1 MVKYGRRSART
12 NDFENSFDTPPAFA
26 ENAPRAGA
34 AVRSR
39 RGVMLRRVRKNLA
52 AKIALAVG
60 LACLLVTV
68 GGLVGMLSLFRAD
81 ILEHSR
87 RTGELVARAL
97 QAVFEI
103 QDPLGRGH
111 PFGEVIEDLGGR
123 GEFVSSRVVDPGGGV
138 VWSSLAGEA
147 GRDLPEPLL
156 ERWRQGTAFLEP
168 EGSRQTLVVLH
179 KVRAR
184 ESCRKCH
191 PATAANGDLVG
202 GLVLEMSHRNLSGRI
217 SAYGALQWVSALLL
231 VLFVAVITFLV
242 IRLTLTGA
250 LERLSRALRDVA
262 EGRAV
267 RLHRSGHG
275 DELDRLAGE
284 LDRLVVEM
292 SALRRAAEDG
302 VRERERTLREQE
314 LNQELA
320 RKSQLFEEANA
331 NLNRRVNEL
340 SLLFDVNQA
349 LTSTLDIG
357 EVLSLIAEMLGKT
370 LGLEEFCLLLLD
382 EAAGS
387 LEVRSANCARVPLL
401 KPGLRIPRRAGRTTE
416 SLERA
421 RTVVLQDL
429 AALERNEDDR
439 RLLPER
445 GSFLSVP
452 LRVRDRVLGLLNF
465 TRPEVDAFPPDQVR
479 LLTAVAQQ
487 AAMAL
492 LNASLFREK
501 ADQSV
506 TDELT
511 HLPNRREL
519 NTRLQMEWNRSRRS
533 GAPLALLMVDIDHF
547 KRYNDVNGHLL
558 GDRAL
563 TGVARVL
570 KQNTRQVDTVARFGG
585 EEFVVLLPGEDR
597 DSAAAVAEKLCRA
610 VARNQFPRMETQPGG
625 HLSISVGVASHP
637 EDAADP
643 QDLLHCADLALY
655 AAKEGG
661 RGRVVRYDAEIGAL
675 EEQRAAEAARKPF
688 RRRRRRHRPPADSRP
703 PQA

>member
-1 MVKYGRRSART
+1 MFRLIRQ
-12 NDFENSFDTPPAFA
+12 
-26 ENAPRAGA
+26 
-34 AVRSR
+34 
-39 RGVMLRRVRKNLA
+39 NLA

-60 LACLLVTV
+60 LACLLVTI
-68 GGLVGMLSLFRAD
+68 GGLVGMLSLFRGD

-87 RTGELVARAL
+87 RTTELLARAL

-103 QDPLGRGH
+103 QDPLGRSH
-111 PFGEVIEDLGGR
+111 PFGEVIEDLGNR
-123 GEFVSSRVVDPGGGV
+123 SEFVASRVVDAEGRV
-138 VWSSLAGEA
+138 VWSSLAGES

-156 ERWRQGTAFLEP
+156 QRWRQGANYLEP
-168 EGSRQTLVVLH
+168 EGDRQTLAVLH

-184 ESCRKCH
+184 ESCQKCH
-191 PATAANGDLVG
+191 PTTATSGDLLG
-202 GLVLEMSHRNLSGRI
+202 GLVLEVSHRNLSGRL
-217 SAYGALQWVSALLL
+217 SAYGALQWVTALLL

-242 IRLTLTGA
+242 IRLTLSGA
-250 LERLSRALRDVA
+250 LERLSRAMRDVT

-267 RLHRSGHG
+267 NLHRSGHG

-284 LDRLVVEM
+284 LDRLGAEM
-292 SALRRAAEDG
+292 NALRRAAEDG
-302 VRERERTLREQE
+302 ARERERTLREQE

-320 RKSQLFEEANA
+320 QKTRLFEEANA
-331 NLNRRVNEL
+331 NLNRRLEEL
-340 SLLFDVNQA
+340 RLLFDVNQA
-349 LTSTLDIG
+349 LNSTLDIG

-370 LGLEEFCLLLLD
+370 LGLQEFCLLLLD
-382 EAAGS
+382 ESGNT
-387 LEVRSANCARVPLL
+387 LEVRSAFCERVPLL

-421 RTVVLQDL
+421 RTVIIQDV
-429 AALERNEDDR
+429 AAISRNEDDR

-465 TRPEVDAFPPDQVR
+465 TRPEADAFPPDQVR

-511 HLPNRREL
+511 RLPNRREM
-519 NTRLQMEWNRSRRS
+519 NTRLQIEWNRSRRF
-533 GAPLALLMVDIDHF
+533 GTPLALLMVDIDHF

-597 DSAAAVAEKLCRA
+597 ESAAAVAEKLCRA

-625 HLSISVGVASHP
+625 HLSISIGVASHP
-637 EDAADP
+637 EDAASPDE
-643 QDLLHCADLALY
+643 LLHRADLALY

-661 RGRVVRYDAEIGAL
+661 RGRVVRYDAELGAL
-675 EEQRAAEAARKPF
+675 EERRKAEAARKPF
-688 RRRRRRHRPPADSRP
+688 RRRRRRHRPPGDSRP
-703 PQA
+703 PPAQEPPR

>member
-1 MVKYGRRSART
+1 
-12 NDFENSFDTPPAFA
+12 
-26 ENAPRAGA
+26 
-34 AVRSR
+34 
-39 RGVMLRRVRKNLA
+39 MLRLVRQNLA

-60 LACLLVTV
+60 LACLIVTI

-87 RTGELVARAL
+87 RTTDLLARAL
-97 QAVFEI
+97 QPVFEV

-123 GEFVSSRVVDPGGGV
+123 SEFVASRVIDAEGRVI
-138 VWSSLAGEA
+138 WSSLAGES
-147 GRDLPEPLL
+147 GRALPDPLL
-156 ERWRQGTAFLEP
+156 SAWQQGATYLEP
-168 EGSRQTLVVLH
+168 EGERQTLAVLH

-191 PATAANGDLVG
+191 PATAKSGELLG
-202 GLVLEMSHRNLSGRI
+202 GLVLEVSHRNLSGRL
-217 SAYGALQWVSALLL
+217 SAYGALQWGTALLL

-242 IRLTLTGA
+242 IRLTLSGA
-250 LERLSRALRDVA
+250 LARLSSALRDVA
-262 EGRAV
+262 EGRPV
-267 RLHRSGHG
+267 HLDRSGHG

-292 SALRRAAEDG
+292 DALRRAAEDG
-302 VRERERTLREQE
+302 ARERERSMREQE

-320 RKSQLFEEANA
+320 QKSRLFEEANA

-370 LGLEEFCLLLLD
+370 LGLQEFCLLLL
-382 EAAGS
+382 EEGGNT
-387 LEVRSANCARVPLL
+387 LEVRSAFGERVPMLR
-401 KPGLRIPRRAGRTTE
+401 PGLRIPRRAGRTTE

-421 RTVVLQDL
+421 RTVIIQDV
-429 AALERNEDDR
+429 AAISRNEDDR

-492 LNASLFREK
+492 LNASMFREK

-511 HLPNRREL
+511 RLPNRREL
-519 NTRLQMEWNRSRRS
+519 NTRLQIEWNRSRRF
-533 GAPLALLMVDIDHF
+533 GTPLALLMVDIDHF

-597 DSAAAVAEKLCRA
+597 ESAAAVAEKLCRA

-625 HLSISVGVASHP
+625 HLSISIGVASHP

-643 QDLLHCADLALY
+643 QDLLHRADLALF

-661 RGRVVRYDAEIGAL
+661 RGRVVRYDAELGAL
-675 EEQRAAEAARKPF
+675 EERRKAEAARKPF
-688 RRRRRRHRPPADSRP
+688 RRRRRRHRTPGDSRP
-703 PQA
+703 PPAQEPPR

>member
-1 MVKYGRRSART
+1 MFRLIRQ
-12 NDFENSFDTPPAFA
+12 
-26 ENAPRAGA
+26 
-34 AVRSR
+34 
-39 RGVMLRRVRKNLA
+39 NLA

-60 LACLLVTV
+60 LACLLVTI
-68 GGLVGMLSLFRAD
+68 GGLVGMLSLFRGD

-87 RTGELVARAL
+87 RTTELLARAL

-103 QDPLGRGH
+103 QDPLGRSH
-111 PFGEVIEDLGGR
+111 PFGEVIEDLGNR
-123 GEFVSSRVVDPGGGV
+123 SEFVASRVVDAEGRV
-138 VWSSLAGEA
+138 VWSSLAGES

-156 ERWRQGTAFLEP
+156 QRWRQGANYLEP
-168 EGSRQTLVVLH
+168 EGDRQTLAVLH

-184 ESCRKCH
+184 ESCQKCH
-191 PATAANGDLVG
+191 PTTATSGDLLG
-202 GLVLEMSHRNLSGRI
+202 GLVLEVSHRNLSWRL
-217 SAYGALQWVSALLL
+217 SAYGALQWVTALLL

-242 IRLTLTGA
+242 IRLTLSGA
-250 LERLSRALRDVA
+250 LERLSRAMRDVT

-267 RLHRSGHG
+267 NLHRSGHG

-284 LDRLVVEM
+284 LDRLGAEM
-292 SALRRAAEDG
+292 NALRRAAEDG
-302 VRERERTLREQE
+302 ARERERTLREQE

-320 RKSQLFEEANA
+320 QKTRLFEEANA
-331 NLNRRVNEL
+331 NLNRRLEEL
-340 SLLFDVNQA
+340 RLLFDVNQA
-349 LTSTLDIG
+349 LNSTLDIG

-370 LGLEEFCLLLLD
+370 LGLQEFCLLLLD
-382 EAAGS
+382 ESGNT
-387 LEVRSANCARVPLL
+387 LEVRSAFCERVPLL

-421 RTVVLQDL
+421 RTVIIQDV
-429 AALERNEDDR
+429 AAISRNEDDR

-465 TRPEVDAFPPDQVR
+465 TRPEADAFPPDQVR

-511 HLPNRREL
+511 RLPNRREM
-519 NTRLQMEWNRSRRS
+519 NTRLQIEWNRSRRF
-533 GAPLALLMVDIDHF
+533 GTPLALLMVDIDHF

-597 DSAAAVAEKLCRA
+597 ESAAAVAEKLCRA

-625 HLSISVGVASHP
+625 HLSISIGVASHP
-637 EDAADP
+637 EDAASPDE
-643 QDLLHCADLALY
+643 LLHRADLALY

-661 RGRVVRYDAEIGAL
+661 RGRVVRYDAELGAL
-675 EEQRAAEAARKPF
+675 EERRKAEAARKPF
-688 RRRRRRHRPPADSRP
+688 RRRRRRHRPPGDSRP
-703 PQA
+703 PPAQEPPR